1 MKLAY
6 IGEKYTLPS
15 YLKGECL
22 AWLLNGELGSHKVLI
37 LSDPESLSDD
47 LFCDTDIFTHRE
59 MLLTILFIS

>member
-6 IGEKYTLPS
+6 IREKYTLPS

-22 AWLLNGELGSHKVLI
+22 VWLLNGELGSHKVLI

-47 LFCDTDIFTHRE
+47 LFCDTDIFTHIE